1 MKKVFCMLLAGII
14 LCVVFCGCGSDDYS
28 NDDNDYSYS
37 YDDNDDDYSYSYD
50 DNDDDYSYSHDDN
63 DYSYSNDNYDYDK
76 GYGYTAPEP
85 GESFSDYVKRQDP
98 DLYNDMQDRWDSLS

>member
-14 LCVVFCGCGSDDYS
+14 LCAVFCGCGSDTYS
-28 NDDNDYSYS
+28 NY
-37 YDDNDDDYSYSYD
+37 
-50 DNDDDYSYSHDDN
+50 DN
-63 DYSYSNDNYDYDK
+63 DYSYSNDDNEYSYSNDYDYDK

>member
-1 MKKVFCMLLAGII
+1 MKRIFCMLLAGII
-14 LCVVFCGCGSDDYS
+14 FCAVFCGCGSDTYS
-28 NDDNDYSYS
+28 NADNDYSYNN
-37 YDDNDDDYSYSYD
+37 YDND
-50 DNDDDYSYSHDDN
+50 
-63 DYSYSNDNYDYDK
+63 YDYDK

>member
-14 LCVVFCGCGSDDYS
+14 LCAVFCGCGSDTYS

-37 YDDNDDDYSYSYD
+37 NDDNEYSNDDNEYSYS
-50 DNDDDYSYSHDDN
+50 NDDN
-63 DYSYSNDNYDYDK
+63 DYSYSNDYDYDK

>member
-14 LCVVFCGCGSDDYS
+14 LCAVFCGCGSDTYS

-37 YDDNDDDYSYSYD
+37 NDDNE
-50 DNDDDYSYSHDDN
+50 
-63 DYSYSNDNYDYDK
+63 YSYSNDYDYDK

-98 DLYNDMQDRWDSLS
+98 DLYNDIQDRWDSLS

>member
-1 MKKVFCMLLAGII
+1 MKRIFCMLLAGII
-14 LCVVFCGCGSDDYS
+14 FCAVFCGCGSDTYS

-37 YDDNDDDYSYSYD
+37 NDDNEYSNDDNEYSYS
-50 DNDDDYSYSHDDN
+50 NDDN
-63 DYSYSNDNYDYDK
+63 DYSYSNDYDYDK

>member
-14 LCVVFCGCGSDDYS
+14 LCAVFCGCGSDTYS
-28 NDDNDYSYS
+28 NADNDYSYNN
-37 YDDNDDDYSYSYD
+37 YDND
-50 DNDDDYSYSHDDN
+50 
-63 DYSYSNDNYDYDK
+63 YDYDK

>member
-1 MKKVFCMLLAGII
+1 MKKVFYMLLAGII
-14 LCVVFCGCGSDDYS
+14 LCAVFCGCGSDTYS

-37 YDDNDDDYSYSYD
+37 NDDNE
-50 DNDDDYSYSHDDN
+50 
-63 DYSYSNDNYDYDK
+63 YSYSNDYDYDK

-98 DLYNDMQDRWDSLS
+98 DLYNDIQDRWDSLS

>member
-14 LCVVFCGCGSDDYS
+14 LCAVFCGYGSDTYS

-37 YDDNDDDYSYSYD
+37 NDDNE
-50 DNDDDYSYSHDDN
+50 
-63 DYSYSNDNYDYDK
+63 YSYSNDYDYDK

-85 GESFSDYVKRQDP
+85 GESISDYIKRQDP

>member
-14 LCVVFCGCGSDDYS
+14 LCAVFWGCGSDPYS
-28 NDDNDYSYS
+28 NDDNE
-37 YDDNDDDYSYSYD
+37 
-50 DNDDDYSYSHDDN
+50 
-63 DYSYSNDNYDYDK
+63 YSYSNDYDYDI

>member
-14 LCVVFCGCGSDDYS
+14 LCAVFCGCGSDTYS

-37 YDDNDDDYSYSYD
+37 ND
-50 DNDDDYSYSHDDN
+50 
-63 DYSYSNDNYDYDK
+63 YDYDK

-85 GESFSDYVKRQDP
+85 GESLSDYIKRQDP

>member
-14 LCVVFCGCGSDDYS
+14 LCAVFCGCGSDTYS
-28 NDDNDYSYS
+28 NDDNDYSYG
-37 YDDNDDDYSYSYD
+37 N
-50 DNDDDYSYSHDDN
+50 DDN
-63 DYSYSNDNYDYDK
+63 DYSYSNDYDYDK

-85 GESFSDYVKRQDP
+85 GESLSDYIKRQDP

>member
-14 LCVVFCGCGSDDYS
+14 LCAVFCGCGSDTYS

-37 YDDNDDDYSYSYD
+37 NDDNDDSYSD
-50 DNDDDYSYSHDDN
+50 D
-63 DYSYSNDNYDYDK
+63 YDYDK

>member
-1 MKKVFCMLLAGII
+1 MKKLFCMMLVGII
-14 LCVVFCGCGSDDYS
+14 LCVACCGCGS
-28 NDDNDYSYS
+28 NNNSY
-37 YDDNDDDYSYSYD
+37 
-50 DNDDDYSYSHDDN
+50 DDN
-63 DYSYSNDNYDYDK
+63 DYSYSNDDNEYSYSNDYDYDK

>member
-14 LCVVFCGCGSDDYS
+14 LCAVFCGCGSDTYS

-37 YDDNDDDYSYSYD
+37 NDDNE
-50 DNDDDYSYSHDDN
+50 
-63 DYSYSNDNYDYDK
+63 YSYSNDYDYDYDK

>member
-14 LCVVFCGCGSDDYS
+14 LCAVFCGCGSDTYS

-37 YDDNDDDYSYSYD
+37 N
-50 DNDDDYSYSHDDN
+50 DDN
-63 DYSYSNDNYDYDK
+63 DYSYSNDDNEYSYSNDDNEYSYSKDYDYDK

-85 GESFSDYVKRQDP
+85 GESLSDYIKRQDP

>member
-14 LCVVFCGCGSDDYS
+14 LCAVFCGCGSDTYS

-37 YDDNDDDYSYSYD
+37 NDDNE
-50 DNDDDYSYSHDDN
+50 
-63 DYSYSNDNYDYDK
+63 YSYSNDYDYDK

-85 GESFSDYVKRQDP
+85 GELISDYIKRQDP

>member
-14 LCVVFCGCGSDDYS
+14 LCAVFCGCGSDTYS

-37 YDDNDDDYSYSYD
+37 NDDNE
-50 DNDDDYSYSHDDN
+50 
-63 DYSYSNDNYDYDK
+63 YSYSNDYDYDK

-98 DLYNDMQDRWDSLS
+98 DLYNDMQERWDSLS

>member
-1 MKKVFCMLLAGII
+1 MLLAGII
-14 LCVVFCGCGSDDYS
+14 LCAVFCGCGSDTYS

-37 YDDNDDDYSYSYD
+37 NDDNE
-50 DNDDDYSYSHDDN
+50 
-63 DYSYSNDNYDYDK
+63 YSYSNDYDYDK

>member
-1 MKKVFCMLLAGII
+1 MKRIFCMLLAGII
-14 LCVVFCGCGSDDYS
+14 FCAVFCGCGSDTYSNADNDYS
-28 NDDNDYSYS
+28 YNNDDNDYSYNN
-37 YDDNDDDYSYSYD
+37 Y
-50 DNDDDYSYSHDDN
+50 DN
-63 DYSYSNDNYDYDK
+63 DYDNDYDYDK

>member
-14 LCVVFCGCGSDDYS
+14 LCAVFCGCGSDTYS

-37 YDDNDDDYSYSYD
+37 NDDNE
-50 DNDDDYSYSHDDN
+50 
-63 DYSYSNDNYDYDK
+63 YSYSNDYDYDK

-85 GESFSDYVKRQDP
+85 GESLSDYIKRQDP

>member
-1 MKKVFCMLLAGII
+1 MKKVFCILLAGII
-14 LCVVFCGCGSDDYS
+14 LCAVFCGCGSDTYS

-37 YDDNDDDYSYSYD
+37 NDDNE
-50 DNDDDYSYSHDDN
+50 
-63 DYSYSNDNYDYDK
+63 YSYSNDYDYDK

>member
-14 LCVVFCGCGSDDYS
+14 LCAVFCGCGSDTYS

-37 YDDNDDDYSYSYD
+37 NDDNE
-50 DNDDDYSYSHDDN
+50 
-63 DYSYSNDNYDYDK
+63 YSYSNDYDYDK

-85 GESFSDYVKRQDP
+85 GESISDYIKRQDP